1 MLKGML
7 TMIFYMCIEY
17 IKTTMFK
24 SYCTS
29 LYTCQSWWNH
39 TSESVRKHCVAYNNV
54 FRLLCNEPRNCSN
67 SHMFKSRGLPTCK
80 VLTMNFF
87 LVL

>member
-29 LYTCQSWWNH
+29 LYTYH

-54 FRLLCNEPRNCSN
+54 FRLLCNEPRNCSD